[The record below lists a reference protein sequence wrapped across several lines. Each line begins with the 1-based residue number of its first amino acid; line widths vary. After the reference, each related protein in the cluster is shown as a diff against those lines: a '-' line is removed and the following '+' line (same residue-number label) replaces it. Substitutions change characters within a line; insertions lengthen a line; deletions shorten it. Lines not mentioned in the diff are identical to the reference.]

1 MGISSGVSATASFCK
16 EHSILV
22 SKKKYDFLL
31 ARYEQA
37 ASRADL
43 LERQQAELNGALQ
56 KNGGPFKCILECREA
71 AMALSSSGSEQ
82 VWLTLERLAFVDRWI
97 SSLLP
102 VLRRQMSVRER
113 RMWEEMLDIRSA
125 ERAYGMAHRPSQ
137 EDTR

>member
-1 MGISSGVSATASFCK
+1 M
-16 EHSILV
+16 LV

-43 LERQQAELNGALQ
+43 LERQQAELNGALK

-71 AMALSSSGSEQ
+71 AIALSSSGSEQ

-97 SSLLP
+97 SGLLP

-113 RMWEEMLDIRSA
+113 RMWEEMLEIRSA
-125 ERAYGMAHRPSQ
+125 DRAYGMAHRPSQ
-137 EDTR
+137 EETR

>member
-1 MGISSGVSATASFCK
+1 M
-16 EHSILV
+16 LV

-43 LERQQAELNGALQ
+43 LERQQAELNGALK

-71 AMALSSSGSEQ
+71 AIALSSSGSEQ

-97 SSLLP
+97 SGLLP

-113 RMWEEMLDIRSA
+113 RMWEEMLEIRSA
-125 ERAYGMAHRPSQ
+125 DRA
-137 EDTR
+137 

>member
-1 MGISSGVSATASFCK
+1 M
-16 EHSILV
+16 LV

-43 LERQQAELNGALQ
+43 LERQQAELNGALK
-56 KNGGPFKCILECREA
+56 KNGGAYKCILECREA
-71 AMALSSSGSEQ
+71 AMALSSSGGEP

-102 VLRRQMSVRER
+102 ALTRQMPVRER

-125 ERAYGMAHRPSQ
+125 ESAYGMVHHHPQ
-137 EDTR
+137 EETQ